1 MSRQSHYLCEIVSRT
16 AQAGSNNVSEVKI
29 SSLMAA
35 LSICAVPEN
44 GRGSEYTKGAERLLR
59 LTNDLSKQKTPTHF
73 HN

>member
-1 MSRQSHYLCEIVSRT
+1 MSRQSHYLCEIVGGT

-44 GRGSEYTKGAERLLR
+44 GRGTPIHQRGRKAAEA
-59 LTNDLSKQKTPTHF
+59 
-73 HN
+73 